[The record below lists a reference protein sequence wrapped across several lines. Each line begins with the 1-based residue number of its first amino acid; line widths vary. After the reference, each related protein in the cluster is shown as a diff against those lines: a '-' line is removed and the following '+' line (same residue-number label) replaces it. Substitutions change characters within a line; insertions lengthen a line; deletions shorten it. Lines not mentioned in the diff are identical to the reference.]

1 MWHLKKGQTVGER
14 GDIANSEPFR
24 LPIMRD
30 RIGLHY
36 YVAKSRQEYEE
47 KHRSNETEGRSVLG
61 WVGNKYIWKTVLRWR
76 NMIHSG
82 YMYMY
87 SL

>member
-47 KHRSNETEGRSVLG
+47 KHRSNEMDDPKGEVFWDG
-61 WVGNKYIWKTVLRWR
+61 WETNI
-76 NMIHSG
+76 
-82 YMYMY
+82 
-87 SL
+87 